1 MAFPV
6 FGVELELEAAWGMEG
21 LCGLW
26 CRLALE
32 LPWGAAF
39 RAGLVGWERQRRW
52 MVCVVCGADLLWSC
66 LWSLGGAGKA
76 T

>member
-26 CRLALE
+26 CGLALE

-52 MVCVVCGADLLWSC
+52 MVSSFFVAFGA
-66 LWSLGGAGKA
+66 
-76 T
+76 

>member
-21 LCGLW
+21 FFFFG
-26 CRLALE
+26 
-32 LPWGAAF
+32 
-39 RAGLVGWERQRRW
+39 
-52 MVCVVCGADLLWSC
+52 C
-66 LWSLGGAGKA
+66 LWSLGGVQKA

>member
-21 LCGLW
+21 LWGE
-26 CRLALE
+26 LALE

-39 RAGLVGWERQRRW
+39 RAGLVGWERQRKW
-52 MVCVVCGADLLWSC
+52 MVSLDFVAFGA
-66 LWSLGGAGKA
+66 
-76 T
+76 